1 MIFKAL
7 EKYWKALMWIPL
19 ILLVISVGILAFNV
33 QQTGSIMK
41 RDVELVGGKMIIIE
55 SDADIQKIKEIL
67 PYANVR
73 ATSGL
78 TKNIIV
84 EIPYDRD
91 EKTAIDEIKKIA
103 EVKSEPAVRTVGPA
117 LGSIFFQQAMVALI
131 AAFIMMS
138 IVVFVIFRSAAPST
152 IVILAALTDIVV
164 TMALLSLMNVSLSLP
179 VFAALLTLIGYSVDT
194 DILLTSELLKSGEEK
209 NKSIRQAMKT
219 GLTMTFTTLAA
230 LLAMYVFSGSYVIE
244 QIAIVLIVGLIV
256 DIFATWLTNAGV
268 LRWYLERKEKKGI
281 R

>member
-117 LGSIFFQQAMVALI
+117 LGSIFFHQAMGALI

-164 TMALLSLMNVSLSLP
+164 TMALR
-179 VFAALLTLIGYSVDT
+179 AA
-194 DILLTSELLKSGEEK
+194 
-209 NKSIRQAMKT
+209 R
-219 GLTMTFTTLAA
+219 MTIECQPLAA
-230 LLAMYVFSGSYVIE
+230 CVCRTAHTHRLFC
-244 QIAIVLIVGLIV
+244 
-256 DIFATWLTNAGV
+256 
-268 LRWYLERKEKKGI
+268 
-281 R
+281 